1 MQNNLKNFII
11 FGGSGLIGSSI
22 AKYFADKTNH
32 KIIIADISRN
42 KKFNKYK
49 NIEYHKVDVR
59 NEKEIRDFL
68 KKLNKNKI
76 YINGVLIA
84 TYPKSKNWP
93 IKFEKLGSNDLK
105 DNLFY
110 QLGVPIIISQQLL
123 PIFKKQNYGNIIFI
137 SSIQGLMSPKFDHY
151 VGTNMISPIEYTGAK
166 AGIIAITKYLA
177 KYFKNKNIRINCI
190 APGGIKDNQNKKFSK
205 KYNSSCLSKGLLDP
219 SDLEG
224 TIDFLF
230 SNSSQFINGQTII
243 VDDGW
248 TL

>member
-1 MQNNLKNFII
+1 MENNYKNFII

-32 KIIIADISRN
+32 KIIIADIHRN
-42 KKFNKYK
+42 KKLNKYK

-59 NEKEIRDFL
+59 NEKEIKDFL

-93 IKFEKLGSNDLK
+93 IKFENLASNDLK

-123 PIFKKQNYGNIIFI
+123 SIFKTLY
-137 SSIQGLMSPKFDHY
+137 
-151 VGTNMISPIEYTGAK
+151 
-166 AGIIAITKYLA
+166 
-177 KYFKNKNIRINCI
+177 KN
-190 APGGIKDNQNKKFSK
+190 SK
-205 KYNSSCLSKGLLDP
+205 
-219 SDLEG
+219 
-224 TIDFLF
+224 
-230 SNSSQFINGQTII
+230 
-243 VDDGW
+243 
-248 TL
+248 